1 MAKYV
6 IMPKLGFNMDQGTVV
21 QWLKKE
27 GDTIEEREEILEIE
41 TDKTVMPVEAPC
53 SGILRKIL
61 VAEGETIAVTLPIG
75 IIAEE
80 KEDISK
86 MIDEAYQK
94 LGKTEK
100 VEIEVSP
107 EIVKEQEIE
116 SKKEKKEFKVEI
128 EASSVIEKK
137 QEIESKK
144 EGFKKISP
152 RAQRKAKELGVEV
165 ESVEGSGLGGV
176 VIEKDI
182 ISYCQNHQ
190 MKVSPVAQKIAKKV
204 GLDIGAI
211 KGTGIN
217 GKVTKRD
224 IQEIL
229 AKSEEVNKTE
239 KRISYTGMRKIIG
252 DRLSQSKFTAPHIYF
267 TVSVDM
273 SKVIDLLNRFNQD
286 SEEKISINDFL
297 VFIVAKVLSEQPN
310 INCSLVGEEI
320 VYHKD
325 INIGVAV
332 ALEEGLIVPV
342 IKNANKKSL
351 SILSKE
357 IKKLIKLARE
367 KKLMPDD
374 YKGGIFTVS
383 NLGMYGI
390 EQFTAIINP
399 PEAAILAVGAVKR
412 APVVIEE
419 GGVEKIGICS
429 LMKVTLS
436 VDHRL
441 IDGEMAANFLNRLKY
456 YLEFLERLIFRK
468 NWEANYL

>member
-1 MAKYV
+1 MTKYI
-6 IMPKLGFNMDQGTVV
+6 IMPKLGFNMNQGTVV
-21 QWLKKE
+21 HWLKKE
-27 GDTIEEREEILEIE
+27 GDAIEEREEILEIE

-53 SGILRKIL
+53 SGVLRKIL
-61 VAEGETIAVTLPIG
+61 VAEGEVVPVTFPIAIIG
-75 IIAEE
+75 DE
-80 KEDISK
+80 KEDIDK
-86 MIDEAYQK
+86 MINEAYQK
-94 LGKTEK
+94 LGKKKVVEKKESK

-107 EIVKEQEIE
+107 
-116 SKKEKKEFKVEI
+116 
-128 EASSVIEKK
+128 AIEKK
-137 QEIESKK
+137 REVESKK

-152 RAQRKAKELGVEV
+152 RAQRKAKELGVGAQLV
-165 ESVEGSGLGGV
+165 KGSGPGGA

-182 ISYCQNHQ
+182 ISYYQSFQ
-190 MKVSPVAQKIAKKV
+190 VKVSPVAQKIAEKRGV
-204 GLDIGAI
+204 DLGTI
-211 KGTGIN
+211 KGTGI
-217 GKVTKRD
+217 GEKIIKRD
-224 IQEIL
+224 LQEIL

-239 KRISYTGMRKIIG
+239 KRIPYTGMRKIIG

-267 TVSVDM
+267 TVSINM

-286 SEEKISINDFL
+286 SEERISINDFL
-297 VFIVAKVLSEQPN
+297 TYTVAKVLTEQPN

-357 IKKLIKLARE
+357 IKKLVKLARE
-367 KKLMPDD
+367 KKLIPDN
-374 YKGGIFTVS
+374 YKEGTFTVS
-383 NLGMYGI
+383 NLGMYRI
-390 EQFTAIINP
+390 DNFTAIMNP

-412 APVVIEE
+412 APIVIEE
-419 GGVEKIGICS
+419 EGVEKLGIRS

-441 IDGEMAANFLNRLKY
+441 IDGATAATFLKQVKA
-456 YLEFLERLIFRK
+456 YLEFPEGLLF
-468 NWEANYL
+468 

>member
-27 GDTIEEREEILEIE
+27 GDAIEEREEVLEIE
-41 TDKTVMPVEAPC
+41 TDKTVMPVEAPR

-61 VAEGETIAVTLPIG
+61 VAEGEVVPVTLPIA
-75 IIAEE
+75 IIGDKE
-80 KEDISK
+80 EDISQ

-94 LGKTEK
+94 LGKIK
-100 VEIEVSP
+100 VG
-107 EIVKEQEIE
+107 
-116 SKKEKKEFKVEI
+116 EKKESKVEI
-128 EASSVIEKK
+128 EASPVIEKK
-137 QEIESKK
+137 EEIKSKE

-165 ESVEGSGLGGV
+165 QLVEGSGPEGA

-182 ISYCQNHQ
+182 ISYYQNHRT
-190 MKVSPVAQKIAKKV
+190 KVSPVAQKIAKKV

-211 KGTGIN
+211 KGTGIK

-224 IQEIL
+224 LQEIL
-229 AKSEEVNKTE
+229 AKSEEVNKIE

-297 VFIVAKVLSEQPN
+297 VFAVAKVLAEQLN
-310 INCSLVGEEI
+310 INCSLFGEEI

-342 IKNANKKSL
+342 IKNANKKNL

-367 KKLMPDD
+367 RKLMPED
-374 YKGGIFTVS
+374 YQGGTFTIS

-390 EQFTAIINP
+390 ENFTAIINP

-419 GGVEKIGICS
+419 EGVEKIGICS

-441 IDGEMAANFLNRLKY
+441 IDGAMAANFLKQIKY
-456 YLEFLERLIFRK
+456 YLEFPERLV
-468 NWEANYL
+468 L